1 MPVCKEICMKKIIA
15 PVSVFFIALSL
26 CFSTKEEKLPR
37 PDHIIIVI
45 EENHGFDQVIGSPD
59 APFINMLAKEGALF
73 TDAHGVAHPSQ
84 PNYIAIFS
92 GSTQGI
98 SDDKCL
104 KDTLFNS
111 PNLGSSLIK
120 SGHSFGGYAQ
130 TMPSAGFTGCYY
142 QKSNITKS
150 YLYGRKHCPWVNWL
164 GNGENQFSPSLSV
177 PMTDFPSDFSKL
189 PTVSFVIPDMD
200 NDMHNILPKGDTA
213 TIRQGDKWLR
223 KNLARY
229 VKWARTHN
237 SLLILTFDEDDF
249 KVQNHIPTIFAG
261 QMVRPGKYSN
271 RIDHYN
277 VLRTIEAMYQ
287 LPKTG
292 TAEENPITGI
302 WKTK

>member
-1 MPVCKEICMKKIIA
+1 MKKTIA
-15 PVSVFFIALSL
+15 VAAVFFTAISM
-26 CFSTKEEKLPR
+26 SYTTKEKKLPQ
-37 PDHIIIVI
+37 PDHIVIVI
-45 EENHGFDQVIGSPD
+45 LENHGFNQVIGSPD
-59 APFINMLAKEGALF
+59 ASYINSLANEGALF

-84 PNYIAIFS
+84 PNYLAIFS

-104 KDTLFNS
+104 KDIQFNT
-111 PNLGSSLIK
+111 PNLGYSLIHA
-120 SGHSFGGYAQ
+120 GFSFRGYAQ
-130 TMPSAGFTGCYY
+130 TIPSAGFTGCFY
-142 QKSNITKS
+142 QKSTLTKS
-150 YLYGRKHCPWVNWL
+150 YLYGRKHCPWVNWA
-164 GNGENQFSPSLSV
+164 GDGENQFSPSLSV

-200 NDMHNILPKGDTA
+200 NDMHNTLPKGESA
-213 TIRQGDKWLR
+213 TIRNGDKWLR
-223 KNLARY
+223 KNLSRY
-229 VKWARTHN
+229 VKWAKKHN
-237 SLLILTFDEDDF
+237 SLLILTFDEDNF
-249 KVQNHIPTIFAG
+249 QIQNHIPTLFVG